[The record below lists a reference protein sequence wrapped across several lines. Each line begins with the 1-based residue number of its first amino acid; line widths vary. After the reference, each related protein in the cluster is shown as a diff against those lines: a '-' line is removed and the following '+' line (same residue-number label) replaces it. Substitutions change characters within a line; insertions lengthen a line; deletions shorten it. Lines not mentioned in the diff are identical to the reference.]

1 MGSRSRSIA
10 LWSVALA
17 LTFASAAWQRLSG
30 PTHPARGEVRLDGE
44 SLRYR
49 LPRSGVTGRDLA
61 IGVAAPAGVEGELLW
76 RRYPTA
82 GPWISVPLRRA
93 AERLVADLP
102 TQPAAGKVE
111 YRLRFARGDAAV
123 EIPPAPAIAR
133 FRGAVPAGVLLPHIV
148 AMFSGMLLSNAAGL
162 AAALAGAFAARA
174 PRLGR
179 WAFALMALGGLLL
192 GPAVQ
197 KYAFDAWWTGF
208 PFGTDLTDNKTAIA
222 LAAWAIALLV
232 ARGGRR
238 ARAAI
243 VAAALVTLAVF
254 AIPHS
259 LFGSELRW
267 EEAAASRPG
276 S

>member
-1 MGSRSRSIA
+1 
-10 LWSVALA
+10 VALA
-17 LTFASAAWQRLSG
+17 LTLASAVWQRLSG
-30 PTHPARGEVRLDGE
+30 PTHPARGTAALGEE

-49 LPRSGVTGRDLA
+49 LPRSGVTGSDLA
-61 IGVAAPAGVEGELLW
+61 LGVPAPPGVEGELVW
-76 RRYPTA
+76 RRYPTRDA
-82 GPWISVPLRRA
+82 WTSVPLRREA
-93 AERLVADLP
+93 GRLVAELP

-111 YRLRFARGDAAV
+111 YRLRLARGDAAV

-133 FRGAVPAGVLLPHIV
+133 FRGAVPAAVLLPHII
-148 AMFSGMLLSNAAGL
+148 AMFAGMLLSNAAGL
-162 AAALAGAFAARA
+162 AAALGGAFAARA

-179 WAFALMALGGLLL
+179 RAFALMALGGLLL

-222 LAAWAIALLV
+222 LAAWALALLA

-243 VAAALVTLAVF
+243 LAAALVTLAVF

-259 LFGSELRW
+259 LLGSELRW
-267 EEAAASRPG
+267 EEASASRPG